1 MDIYKKVENKL
12 TEIKNKVLLIKD
24 SEDIENEKIN
34 HLKQNISNKINVI
47 EKKFNNELGNFD
59 NSEITINF
67 KELINNLLSKIF
79 SISLPNNL
87 SNLYDTDKQLSS
99 IILE

>member
-34 HLKQNISNKINVI
+34 HLKQNISNKINESDFLRFHRI
-47 EKKFNNELGNFD
+47 PH
-59 NSEITINF
+59 T
-67 KELINNLLSKIF
+67 
-79 SISLPNNL
+79 
-87 SNLYDTDKQLSS
+87 
-99 IILE
+99 